1 MAEQSPFRALLT
13 TILVGGL
20 VVGVFVAALIAST
33 GILFRAQ
40 EFDSGITLRALKQ
53 RSTIYDSQGSV
64 VAVIGRLNREEISLR
79 EVPKILQEAVV
90 AVEDQ
95 TFWTN
100 EGVDFNAVARA
111 FARNVTSG
119 EIEQGGSTIT
129 QQLVKNRILSP
140 ERDLNRKVREVL
152 LAVRLTDQI
161 SKRKILEQYL
171 NTVYFGQ
178 GSYGVKAAAERF
190 FLQPGVFAPVV
201 TELDDISI
209 GQAALL
215 AGLIANPEGD
225 NPFQSPERAL
235 ARRAFALDRMVK
247 EGVINR
253 SEADAANAEPLPS
266 IIPEAE
272 LRPRN
277 SWAEE
282 VQDRLINDPLY
293 KVLGPTKAARRARVL
308 TGGLKIHASL
318 DPSLQQLA
326 QNTMT
331 DLLPDKPGFTGAMIA
346 MDPSTG
352 EVKAMVAGPGFAESQ
367 YNIATTYPGRQSGST
382 WKVITLAAAL
392 ENEFSPKDTISGS
405 SPCTFGVLGRTRNAE
420 GGNGRMTLRSATA
433 HSVNCAFARLELGV
447 GLDKVIDT
455 AEKMGITQKTL
466 KPILTLTLGTIE
478 STPLEMATV
487 ASTIANG
494 GIHRPPVF
502 VSKIVAPDGTVVFN
516 AKHDVKETRAISA
529 DTAACEIDMLRGVIT
544 GGTGT
549 AARLNNSRPV
559 AGKTGTTDNKTDANF
574 LGFTPQLAVFIWH
587 GNALAQ
593 LPGAGFGGQIP
604 ARIFKAFMEPAHF
617 GQAVEAFPD
626 PGPTCDRQGKYVNEK
641 GRGVTPNTLAPVT
654 LPPETLPPETI
665 P

>member
-405 SPCTFGVLGRTRNAE
+405 SPCTFGV
-420 GGNGRMTLRSATA
+420 
-433 HSVNCAFARLELGV
+433 
-447 GLDKVIDT
+447 
-455 AEKMGITQKTL
+455 
-466 KPILTLTLGTIE
+466 
-478 STPLEMATV
+478 
-487 ASTIANG
+487 
-494 GIHRPPVF
+494 
-502 VSKIVAPDGTVVFN
+502 
-516 AKHDVKETRAISA
+516 
-529 DTAACEIDMLRGVIT
+529 
-544 GGTGT
+544 
-549 AARLNNSRPV
+549 
-559 AGKTGTTDNKTDANF
+559 
-574 LGFTPQLAVFIWH
+574 
-587 GNALAQ
+587 
-593 LPGAGFGGQIP
+593 
-604 ARIFKAFMEPAHF
+604 
-617 GQAVEAFPD
+617 
-626 PGPTCDRQGKYVNEK
+626 
-641 GRGVTPNTLAPVT
+641 
-654 LPPETLPPETI
+654 
-665 P
+665 